1 MRIAIDAMGGDYAPL
16 EIVKGAVEAA
26 EKDGVEGVLVG
37 DQDQIKQELA
47 KYPSARIQIKHAS
60 EVVQMDEHPANAIR
74 RKPDSSIVVAAGMV
88 VSGEADAIVSA
99 GNTGAAMAVAT
110 LKFGRI
116 PGIARPAIAAL
127 VPTSKGKAVL
137 LDGGANVDCSVDNLM
152 QFAVMGREYAE
163 RVLKLSN
170 PRVGLLSIGEEP
182 SKGNELTKACHAQL
196 TKSDL
201 HFIGNVDGKDVFR
214 GAADV
219 IICDGFAG
227 NLVLKIAEGMAEF
240 LLANLKE
247 EINKSVIYKAGVL
260 MLSPALK
267 RARNHLDYAE
277 YGGAPL
283 LGVNGVCIISHGRSN
298 ARAIR
303 NAIKAAA
310 IAVEN
315 NVVKFISTTVQQD
328 EFAILNRD
336 PSAK

>member
-1 MRIAIDAMGGDYAPL
+1 MRIAVDAMGGDFAPV

-26 EKDGVEGVLVG
+26 EKDGIDVVLVG
-37 DQDQIKQELA
+37 DRDRIRHELA
-47 KYPSARIQIKHAS
+47 KYPATAVEVKHAS
-60 EVVQMDEHPANAIR
+60 EIVQLDEHPANAIR

-88 VSGEADAIVSA
+88 VNGDADAIVSA

-127 VPTSKGKAVL
+127 IPTSKGKAVL
-137 LDGGANVDCSVDNLM
+137 LDGGANVDCSVENLL

-163 RVLKLSN
+163 RVLKLNN
-170 PRVGLLSIGEEP
+170 PRIGLLSIGEEAT
-182 SKGNELTKACHAQL
+182 KGNELTKSAHAQL

-214 GAADV
+214 GVAEV

-227 NLVLKIAEGMAEF
+227 NLVLKTAEGIAEF
-240 LLANLKE
+240 LHASLKE
-247 EINKSVIYKAGVL
+247 EINKSVVYKLAGWVL
-260 MLSPALK
+260 SSAFR
-267 RARNHLDYAE
+267 RAENHFDYAE
-277 YGGAPL
+277 HGGAPL

-303 NAIKAAA
+303 NAVKAAA
-310 IAVEN
+310 SAVEN
-315 NVVKFISTTVQQD
+315 NVVKFIGTTVQQD

-336 PSAK
+336 PGAK